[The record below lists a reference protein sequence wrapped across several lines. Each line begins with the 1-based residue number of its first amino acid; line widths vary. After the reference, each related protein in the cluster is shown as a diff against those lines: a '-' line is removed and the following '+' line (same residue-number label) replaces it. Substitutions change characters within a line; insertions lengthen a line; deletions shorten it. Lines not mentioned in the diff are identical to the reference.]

1 MAVYEWHLA
10 AYEPFSNVHR
20 GSYNYKSL
28 MLVII
33 HYMEL
38 TVVGDQ
44 GYQFPADILWHI
56 CRWEMSSDSLNSSL
70 FGWVGCQT
78 SGEGLTADVS
88 DMTASDFKSFQTVC
102 SLLLYRFLS
111 HQN

>member
-28 MLVII
+28 MLVLM
-33 HYMEL
+33 HYMEV

-44 GYQFPADILWHI
+44 GYQFPADILRHI

-70 FGWVGCQT
+70 FGWVGYVKWVVKGWQ
-78 SGEGLTADVS
+78 LMWA
-88 DMTASDFKSFQTVC
+88 MTASDFQTVC